1 MKQILFAAI
10 LLLGISTGVKA
21 QEDKKIVVKKV
32 EKTEL
37 SDSKEKGSA
46 KEKRVT
52 VNVETNKEM
61 ATEKEAELSITKEIN
76 NGQEKSVYTLTEN
89 DGGEVKIIKWDGEG
103 EMPAEIKEKLSE
115 VDIAIEDGDAKTIW
129 IEKNVHGGSPKMK
142 MKKMRWDEETPA
154 NPKVKLGV
162 MISDKNNGV
171 LVDEVFKGSSADKA
185 GLEKGDIILKLNE
198 KYIFSDNALF
208 ETLAGFKEG
217 DKIGITVLRN
227 NKEKSMSLTF

>member
-1 MKQILFAAI
+1 MKQILFAVI
-10 LLLGISTGVKA
+10 LFVGITSQVNA
-21 QEDKKIVVKKV
+21 QEDKKVVVKKV
-32 EKTEL
+32 EKSEISDTEKKG
-37 SDSKEKGSA
+37 SGKEK
-46 KEKRVT
+46 KVT
-52 VNVETNKEM
+52 VHVETNKEV
-61 ATEKEAELSITKEIN
+61 TTDGEAQLSITKEIN
-76 NGQEKSVYTLTEN
+76 DGVEKSMYILKEN
-89 DGGEVKIIKWDGEG
+89 DGGEVKVIKWDGEG
-103 EMPAEIKEKLSE
+103 EMPTEIREKLSD
-115 VDIAIEDGDAKTIW
+115 VDVAIEDGDEKTIF
-129 IEKNVHGGSPKMK
+129 IETNGHAKSPKMK
-142 MKKMRWDEETPA
+142 MKKFKWDEEAPA
-154 NPKVKLGV
+154 TPKVKLGV